1 MTAKPGAAEA
11 YNGRLRFPRV
21 CLMNDSSS
29 TSPPA
34 AAFEHDA
41 AHASPLALGGE
52 LWLSA
57 GGQTLGG
64 AARIALLA
72 AIGTTGS
79 ITAAAKAVGLS
90 YKAAWDAVDA
100 MNNLAGEALVTRS
113 TGGKGGGGT
122 VLTARGTR
130 LIDTYRAVEQ
140 EHRKFIERATAAID
154 GFAGDWAMIG
164 RIGMKTSARN
174 QLYGTVRSIRRG
186 AVNDEVTLALPGG
199 QTIVAVLTHEST
211 ESLGLTEG
219 ASAVA
224 LVKASWVM
232 LVVDDGALGTRLRLS
247 ARNQLRGKVTT
258 VVRGAVN
265 AEVTLAL
272 DNLAAATEAAGAGQ
286 TVVTAIITNE
296 SVDALDLAPGSDAV
310 AAFKAS
316 SVILGTTD

>member
-1 MTAKPGAAEA
+1 MSDLP
-11 YNGRLRFPRV
+11 P
-21 CLMNDSSS
+21 SSPDFAIGDGS
-29 TSPPA
+29 AT
-34 AAFEHDA
+34 
-41 AHASPLALGGE
+41 PLELGGSV
-52 LWLSA
+52 WLRA
-57 GGQTLGG
+57 GQQTLGG

-72 AIGTTGS
+72 AIRDTGS